1 MKRIYTILLAIAL
14 LTIALAWPQNAQAR
28 QVATITNCV
37 EMKFHQT
44 MICEWG
50 IGVYTRYTAGVADVV
65 LAGPNVPTDDSVDG
79 QLYSVSGYL
88 LENGSCTMLYV
99 TNLTS
104 CLSVDGGK

>member
-1 MKRIYTILLAIAL
+1 MKKLRVILFVIAL
-14 LTIALAWPQNAQAR
+14 LTMAMAWPQNVQAR

-37 EMKFHQT
+37 EMHFHST
-44 MICEWG
+44 MVCEWG

-65 LAGPNVPTDDSVDG
+65 LAGPNVPTDDSIDG

-88 LENGSCTMLYV
+88 VENGSCTMLYV

-104 CLSVDGGK
+104 CMTMDGK